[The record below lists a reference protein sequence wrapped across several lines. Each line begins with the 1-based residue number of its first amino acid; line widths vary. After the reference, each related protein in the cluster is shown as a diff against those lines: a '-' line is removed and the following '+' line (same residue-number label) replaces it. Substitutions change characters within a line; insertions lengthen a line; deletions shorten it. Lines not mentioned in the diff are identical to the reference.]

1 MLSNFFLDPIM
12 FFFDKT
18 NMLSMSTSLVEVHSG
33 AFVEIENGASI
44 QVEIEFAWE
53 ERMVLLY
60 GMRLVHV

>member
-12 FFFDKT
+12 LFFDKT
-18 NMLSMSTSLVEVHSG
+18 NMLSMSSPFEEVHSG
-33 AFVEIENGASI
+33 AFVEIENSASV
-44 QVEIEFAWE
+44 QVEIEFAWG